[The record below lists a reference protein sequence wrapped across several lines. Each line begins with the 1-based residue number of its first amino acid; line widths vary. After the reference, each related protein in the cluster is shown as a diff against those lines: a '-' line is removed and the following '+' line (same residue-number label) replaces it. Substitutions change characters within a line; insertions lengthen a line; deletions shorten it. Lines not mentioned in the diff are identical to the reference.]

1 MAKVQ
6 KIIYFLFGKVQNF
19 LYLCTIEIKIIT
31 KPYGNSVKPGFMKLI
46 TKQIENQ
53 LAKYPI
59 YSQDNKGGE
68 AVAVCK
74 FFLQGYTWYV
84 LEANKNGNDY
94 EFFGIVD
101 GEYKEYGYFTL
112 SELQSLRGRWGLTVE
127 RDMYFKPTQVKD
139 IKFMAA

>member
-1 MAKVQ
+1 M
-6 KIIYFLFGKVQNF
+6 
-19 LYLCTIEIKIIT
+19 YLCTIEIKIIT
-31 KPYGNSVKPGFMKLI
+31 KPYGNTVKPGFMKLI

-59 YSQDNKGGE
+59 YSQDSKGDE

>member
-31 KPYGNSVKPGFMKLI
+31 KPYGNTVKPGFMKLI

-59 YSQDNKGGE
+59 YSQDSKGDE

>member
-1 MAKVQ
+1 MEKCR
-6 KIIYFLFGKVQNF
+6 IF

-31 KPYGNSVKPGFMKLI
+31 KPYGNTVKPGFMKLI

-59 YSQDNKGGE
+59 YSQDSKGDE

>member
-1 MAKVQ
+1 M
-6 KIIYFLFGKVQNF
+6 
-19 LYLCTIEIKIIT
+19 YLCNIEIKIIT
-31 KPYGNSVKPGFMKLI
+31 KPYGNTVKPGFMKLI

-59 YSQDNKGGE
+59 YSQDNKSGE